1 MTYTSTHRN
10 YLYFNVFSFKFLLY
24 LKNMN
29 NYTHRYI
36 TKLQLLNDTQYK
48 FEIAQSLNVKL
59 YKSLLYSVDEIF
71 EYSFPKRVK

>member
-1 MTYTSTHRN
+1 
-10 YLYFNVFSFKFLLY
+10 
-24 LKNMN
+24 MN
-29 NYTHRYI
+29 NYTHGYI

-48 FEIAQSLNVKL
+48 VEIAQSLSVKL